1 MNKNDSEA
9 FDRLESYLKAKLKN
23 ENDRFDIEQL
33 ILLLH
38 KEINES
44 GNASRVAR
52 ANLLKLKVGI
62 GDALSHESLIYCPQL
77 VTDACQLV
85 LIGFSHRSE

>member
-33 ILLLH
+33 IAVAQ
-38 KEINES
+38 
-44 GNASRVAR
+44 GNH
-52 ANLLKLKVGI
+52 
-62 GDALSHESLIYCPQL
+62 DAP
-77 VTDACQLV
+77 
-85 LIGFSHRSE
+85 